1 MELLLDPYLR
11 ELKDV
16 QSKTIIN
23 EAINIFSCLNIAEK
37 NEAND
42 CVQYV
47 GPDILNPRKISYEN
61 IHYIKEE
68 SLMTK
73 ISNIEKKE

>member
-37 NEAND
+37 YAFFN
-42 CVQYV
+42 Q
-47 GPDILNPRKISYEN
+47 
-61 IHYIKEE
+61 
-68 SLMTK
+68 
-73 ISNIEKKE
+73 KKTNYFIQQKKHIV